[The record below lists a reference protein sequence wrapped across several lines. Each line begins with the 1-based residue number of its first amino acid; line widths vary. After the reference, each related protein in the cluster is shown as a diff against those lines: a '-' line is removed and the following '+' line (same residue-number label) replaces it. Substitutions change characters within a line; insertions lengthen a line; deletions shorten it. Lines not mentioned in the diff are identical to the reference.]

1 MIVPLLY
8 ACSLAFLLGI
18 LFVIVVV
25 PWTRYIRR
33 PRLREALRHQYGLSA
48 DFSLIAF
55 FHPYCTSRGGGER
68 VLWAAIKSME
78 LIKGK
83 PAILVIYTSD
93 SNCIKNRAQV
103 LREVRQTF
111 GVQLDAK
118 ASIHFVLLRGTLLLS
133 PQLYPVLTLAG
144 QALGSVLVCLEA
156 LIRCPPDIFI
166 DTTGFAFILPLAKRL
181 FGAKTAAYVHY
192 PTVSS
197 DMIDRVSAGLHR
209 SENDL
214 AGETYNNASW
224 IRNSAFMTRIKL
236 LYYRSLI
243 GAYRWVGSPSNT
255 DCVMTNSTWTRNHI
269 LSLWNGDP
277 SIVYPPCPTEDLAS
291 GDSDERQP
299 WIMSVGQFR
308 PEKNHELQIEAF
320 LQFLTR
326 NALGTRADGHPYR
339 LLLIGGCRDATDF
352 ARVDQLRQLV
362 RTRDLE
368 NVVQFH
374 INVSYSH
381 LKRYFHQCMINLHT
395 MVDEHFG
402 IGIVEGMAAG
412 LITIAHNSGGP
423 KSDIIGPARASCSDQ
438 DQNVSIEPVS
448 VGFLARTVE
457 EYALTFEHVM
467 MRMSDAQK
475 DAMRKHARLWVQ
487 KKFSELCFSKSWL
500 NNMQD
505 LGL

>member
-1 MIVPLLY
+1 MSVPLLY

-33 PRLREALRHQYGLSA
+33 PRLREALRHQYGLSS
-48 DFSLIAF
+48 DFSLVAF

-78 LIKGK
+78 LIKVK

-103 LREVRQTF
+103 LREVQQTF
-111 GVQLDAK
+111 GFQLDAK

-144 QALGSVLVCLEA
+144 QALGSVLVGLEA

-214 AGETYNNASW
+214 AAEMYNNASW
-224 IRNSAFMTRIKL
+224 IRNSVFMTRIKL

-243 GAYRWVGSPSNT
+243 GAYRWVGSPSNA

-291 GDSDERQP
+291 GDLGERQP

-326 NALGTRADGHPYR
+326 NALGTRADGHSYR
-339 LLLIGGCRDATDF
+339 LLLIGGCRDSTDF
-352 ARVDQLRQLV
+352 ARVDQLR
-362 RTRDLE
+362 
-368 NVVQFH
+368 
-374 INVSYSH
+374 
-381 LKRYFHQCMINLHT
+381 
-395 MVDEHFG
+395 
-402 IGIVEGMAAG
+402 IVEGMAAG
-412 LITIAHNSGGP
+412 LITVAHNSGGP
-423 KSDIIGPARASCSDQ
+423 KSDIIGPARASCSGQ
-438 DQNVSIEPVS
+438 DQNVSIESVG

-457 EYALTFEHVM
+457 EYALTFEHVL